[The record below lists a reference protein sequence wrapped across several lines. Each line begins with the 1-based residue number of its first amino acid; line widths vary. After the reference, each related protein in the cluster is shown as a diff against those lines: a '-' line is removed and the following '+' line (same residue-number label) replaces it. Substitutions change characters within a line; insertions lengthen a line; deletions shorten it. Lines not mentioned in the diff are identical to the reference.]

1 MENKSEN
8 FILQRLDEQLA
19 SLRPAYYTQL
29 KPPLSSAD
37 IKALETKYSVQLP
50 DDLKE
55 LYRWKNGQKS
65 NCYQSF
71 VNNSLFLALDDA
83 LTTAKDLTAMIGRD
97 FETENWWHA
106 GWIPIFQNGGGD
118 SICYDTTG
126 VFTGLPG
133 QLMEFWH
140 ADSDR
145 TVIAGSLSAFL
156 QVLLRY
162 YETTPP
168 EKFDTY
174 FTVKEEFGYPK
185 VFSA

>member
-1 MENKSEN
+1 MKT
-8 FILQRLDEQLA
+8 IIQRLDEQIA
-19 SLRPAYYTQL
+19 SLRPDYYAQL
-29 KPPLSSAD
+29 NPPLSAAD
-37 IKALETKYSVQLP
+37 IAALETKYSVQLP

-65 NCYQSF
+65 SCYKSF
-71 VNNSLFLALDDA
+71 VNNSTFLSLNNAFS
-83 LTTAKDLTAMIGRD
+83 TAKDLTAMIGSD
-97 FETENWWHA
+97 FESENWWHI
-106 GWIPIFQNGGGD
+106 GWIPVFQNGGGD

-133 QLMEFWH
+133 QLLEFWH

-145 TVIAGSLSAFL
+145 NVIAGSLSAFL
-156 QVLLRY
+156 RGLSAY

-174 FTVKEEFGYPK
+174 FTIKEEDGYPK
-185 VFSA
+185 TFSA